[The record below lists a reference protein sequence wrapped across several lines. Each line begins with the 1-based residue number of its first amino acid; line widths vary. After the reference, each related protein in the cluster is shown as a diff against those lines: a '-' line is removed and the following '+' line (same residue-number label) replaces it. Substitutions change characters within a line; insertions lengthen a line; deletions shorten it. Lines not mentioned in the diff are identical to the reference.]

1 MADFLPFVPF
11 PGDFLAY
18 FCPPRPPPNSTEP
31 YHCWSAAQY
40 AHAVATMRTSILEK
54 TGKVVDEVLFTTD
67 EKDPEFLRE
76 LTIDWGW
83 KMVDEAMSLTIRREW
98 GDW

>member
-1 MADFLPFVPF
+1 
-11 PGDFLAY
+11 
-18 FCPPRPPPNSTEP
+18 
-31 YHCWSAAQY
+31 
-40 AHAVATMRTSILEK
+40 MRTSILEK